1 MCCWIRLDGLE
12 KEVPP
17 FRTFLNTVVSIVD
30 IRQELLD
37 EKKVEVEKD
46 RLKKNSR

>member
-1 MCCWIRLDGLE
+1 
-12 KEVPP
+12 VPP

-37 EKKVEVEKD
+37 ENKEVEKG
-46 RLKKNSR
+46 RLRKNSR

>member
-1 MCCWIRLDGLE
+1 MCCWIRLDGPE

-30 IRQELLD
+30 IRQELLA
-37 EKKVEVEKD
+37 ENNVEVDKG
-46 RLKKNSR
+46 RLRKNSR

>member
-1 MCCWIRLDGLE
+1 MCCWIRLDGPE
-12 KEVPP
+12 KVPP

-30 IRQELLD
+30 IRQELLA
-37 EKKVEVEKD
+37 EKKEVDKG

>member
-1 MCCWIRLDGLE
+1 
-12 KEVPP
+12 VPP

-30 IRQELLD
+30 IRQEVLA
-37 EKKVEVEKD
+37 ENKVEVDKG